1 MSLIRGTRYSTI
13 QLALVNASLLAV
25 FGTILTDILY
35 FYIAAPPIGG
45 PVFFSVPLTAFI
57 FMTTF
62 FVAYFFYTL
71 LNVTYVRAIVISSLI
86 TGFITLMTFIFALS
100 AILMLPSTSPTIIQ
114 ANLVSLAESLEIG
127 LIVVAIPLSYLS
139 ASHNGHN
146 GK

>member
-71 LNVTYVRAIVISSLI
+71 LNVTNVNILGTIVPSYIMQWLALALI
-86 TGFITLMTFIFALS
+86 A
-100 AILMLPSTSPTIIQ
+100 
-114 ANLVSLAESLEIG
+114 VG
-127 LIVVAIPLSYLS
+127 LIAVVLGTLTIKVKT
-139 ASHNGHN
+139 GRM
-146 GK
+146 K